1 MTEAEKVIKSSA
13 CTWLGVVGGCL
24 HLAGSGGRVPAP
36 GWEWWTGACTWM
48 GVVDGCLHLDGSGGR
63 DLACFRTV
71 MAPTSRSGSPRM
83 LSLF

>member
-24 HLAGSGGRVPAP
+24 HLAGSVGRVPAP
-36 GWEWWTGACTWM
+36 GWEWWTGACTWL

-63 DLACFRTV
+63 V
-71 MAPTSRSGSPRM
+71 PAPGWEWWTGS
-83 LSLF
+83 SLLQNCHGPHL